1 MTFKPKTISLCSNAT
16 KYKLILLFPQIKTDN
31 DMKIVSTI
39 LKKKKHSFISVPP
52 TTSVLDAIKIMAE
65 KNVGSVLV
73 MEGET
78 YLGIMTERD
87 YARKVI
93 LKEKHSSKTTVGDIM
108 STDIPHVKP
117 QDTIELCMKL
127 MAASNVRYLPVFEN
141 GLLIDII
148 SILDVIQETVNEQ
161 KETIGELQ
169 SFIYTN
175 YVT

>member
-1 MTFKPKTISLCSNAT
+1 MKTVA
-16 KYKLILLFPQIKTDN
+16 
-31 DMKIVSTI
+31 TI
-39 LKKKKHSFISVPP
+39 LDKKKHSFIAVPP
-52 TTSVLDAIKIMAE
+52 TACVLDAIKIMAE

-73 MEGET
+73 MDGDI

-93 LKEKHSSKTTVGDIM
+93 LKEKHSSETPVNEIM

-117 QDTIELCMKL
+117 QDSIAYCMKL
-127 MAASNVRYLPVFEN
+127 MADSNVRYLPVFEN
-141 GLLIDII
+141 GMLLDII
-148 SILDVIQETVNEQ
+148 SILDVIQETVDEQ

>member
-1 MTFKPKTISLCSNAT
+1 MIFKPKTISLCSNVT
-16 KYKLILLFPQIKTDN
+16 KYELILLFSQIKTDN

-39 LKKKKHSFISVPP
+39 LKKKKHGFISVPP

>member
-1 MTFKPKTISLCSNAT
+1 MIIKPKAISLSSKVT
-16 KYKLILLFPQIKTDN
+16 KYEFILLFPQIKTDN

-39 LKKKKHSFISVPP
+39 LKKKKHGFISVPP

-73 MEGET
+73 MNGDT

-93 LKEKHSSKTTVGDIM
+93 LKDKHSSQTTVGDIM

-117 QDTIELCMKL
+117 HDTIEHCMKL
-127 MAASNVRYLPVFEN
+127 MAASNVRYLPVFDN

>member
-1 MTFKPKTISLCSNAT
+1 
-16 KYKLILLFPQIKTDN
+16 
-31 DMKIVSTI
+31 MKIVKTI
-39 LKKKKHSFISVPP
+39 LDKKKHDFIAVPP
-52 TTSVLDAIKIMAE
+52 HASVLDAIKIMAE
-65 KNVGSVLV
+65 RNVGSVLV
-73 MEGET
+73 MNNDI

-93 LKEKHSSKTTVGDIM
+93 LKEKHSSKTKVADIM

-117 QDTIELCMKL
+117 EDTIAYCMKL
-127 MAASNVRYLPVFEN
+127 MAEGNVRYLPVFEN
-141 GLLIDII
+141 GILIDVI

>member
-1 MTFKPKTISLCSNAT
+1 MKTVA
-16 KYKLILLFPQIKTDN
+16 
-31 DMKIVSTI
+31 TI
-39 LKKKKHSFISVPP
+39 LDKKKHSFISVPP
-52 TTSVLDAIKIMAE
+52 TACVLDAIKIMAE

-73 MEGET
+73 MDGDT

-93 LKEKHSSKTTVGDIM
+93 LKEKHSSETPVNEIM
-108 STDIPHVKP
+108 STDIPHAKP
-117 QDTIELCMKL
+117 HDSIAHCMKL
-127 MAASNVRYLPVFEN
+127 MAESNVRYLPIFEN
-141 GLLIDII
+141 GKLLDII
-148 SILDVIQETVNEQ
+148 SILDVIQETVHEQ